1 MGEMVKWGPGVGCLF
16 VCLFGFFLLMILS
29 LRISASVHFFLLV
42 GNEKNKTRSLF
53 DIFLYL
59 CGPLSDPKNY
69 LQTAQITHKTPLK
82 HVFFW
87 NRIRLLPISPLAHS
101 HMSTHFSTSLAHFS
115 TFHIPNRSP
124 LTRKPPPNRPFHPR
138 NPPKTRIKTP
148 PQAQLGSLLADL
160 RNDRRSLLAEAKS
173 LYAFEEVGVP
183 EEVLRAAQG

>member
-1 MGEMVKWGPGVGCLF
+1 
-16 VCLFGFFLLMILS
+16 
-29 LRISASVHFFLLV
+29 
-42 GNEKNKTRSLF
+42 
-53 DIFLYL
+53 
-59 CGPLSDPKNY
+59 
-69 LQTAQITHKTPLK
+69 
-82 HVFFW
+82 
-87 NRIRLLPISPLAHS
+87 
-101 HMSTHFSTSLAHFS
+101 
-115 TFHIPNRSP
+115 